1 MQNNIPRAE
10 YPRPQLV
17 RDAWINLNGP
27 WEYMTDRAQS
37 GEQRGFAG
45 DTPYTE
51 QITVPF
57 CRESVLS
64 GIGDTDFCSCV
75 WYRKRITLPEG
86 WQGGKR
92 VLLHVGACD
101 YKADVWVNGKWIDY
115 HIGGYV
121 AFTVDI
127 TKALVEGENTIT
139 IRAID
144 DLRTGNQPAGKQ
156 SPQYGS
162 FGCFYTRTTGIW
174 QTVWLECVPE
184 VYLQSARYFTDID
197 DCTLTAELHV
207 KGGEDTPVE
216 LIASYEGKVVG
227 TAKGTAHGGKCTLRM
242 TLSELHLWEVGNGR
256 LYDLEIKCG
265 DDVAKSYFGMRCVE
279 CRKGIMYLNHKPVF
293 MRLVLDQG
301 FYPDGIYTASTVEE
315 LYADVD
321 RSMAMGFN
329 GARLHQKV
337 FEPLFLSY
345 CDQKGY
351 IVWGEHAN
359 WVQDSSRTEVFENFL
374 PEWHEIMER
383 DFNHPAIIGW
393 CPINESV
400 PHQNKLFMKTLA
412 AMTRGYDPTRL
423 YIDASGWVHQDELTD
438 IFDLHDYDQN
448 PETFAQRLAPLANG
462 EKIDVHGHVVGHY
475 KEEKYRCWCNCT
487 FVSEYGGTLWSDAD
501 RNIGWGYGQA
511 PTDEQGFKA
520 RFKGLS
526 EAILFHPNMGGLC
539 YTQLTDVEQEVN
551 GLYTY
556 DRRAKFDPEFFHSV
570 LTQKAAI
577 EEE

>member
-1 MQNNIPRAE
+1 MQHNIPRAE

-17 RDAWINLNGP
+17 RNAWLNLNGT
-27 WEYMTDRAQS
+27 WEYMTDRGNS
-37 GEQRGFAG
+37 GEMRGFAG
-45 DTPYTE
+45 GAEFTE

-64 GIGDTDFCSCV
+64 GIGDTDFCNCV
-75 WYRKRITLPEG
+75 WYRKKLTLPAD

-92 VLLHVGACD
+92 VLLHIGACD
-101 YKADVWVNGKWIDY
+101 YKTDVWVNGKWIDY

-121 AFTVDI
+121 AFTMDI
-127 TKALVEGENTIT
+127 TKALVEGENAIT

-156 SPQYGS
+156 SPRYES

-184 VYLQSARYFTDID
+184 IYLQSARYFTDID

-207 KGGEDTPVE
+207 KGGENTPVS
-216 LIASYEGKVVG
+216 LVASYEGKVVG
-227 TAKGTAHGGKCTLRM
+227 KAQGTAHGGKCTLRM
-242 TLSELHLWEVGNGR
+242 ALDELHLWEVGNGR
-256 LYDLEIKCG
+256 LYDLEITCG
-265 DDVAKSYFGMRCVE
+265 DDVTKSYFGMRCVE
-279 CRKGIMYLNHKPVF
+279 CRKGMMYLNHKPVF
-293 MRLVLDQG
+293 QRLVLDQG
-301 FYPDGIYTASTVEE
+301 FYPDGIYTAPTVEE

-345 CDQKGY
+345 CDKKGY

-359 WVQDSSRTEVFENFL
+359 WVQDSSRTEIFENFL
-374 PEWHEIMER
+374 PEWQEIMER

-393 CPINESV
+393 CPINESA
-400 PHQNKLFMKTLA
+400 PNQNRLFMKSLA
-412 AMTRGYDPTRL
+412 ALTRGYDPTRL

-438 IFDLHDYDQN
+438 IFDLHDYEQN
-448 PETFAQRLAPLANG
+448 PEQFAKNLAPLANG
-462 EKIDVHGHVVGHY
+462 EGIEVHAHLLRHNHD
-475 KEEKYRCWCNCT
+475 EKLHCVCNCT
-487 FVSEYGGTLWSDAD
+487 FVSEYGGTQWVDAEK
-501 RNIGWGYGQA
+501 NAGWGYGQA
-511 PTDEQGFKA
+511 PIDEQEFKY

-539 YTQLTDVEQEVN
+539 Y
-551 GLYTY
+551 
-556 DRRAKFDPEFFHSV
+556 
-570 LTQKAAI
+570 
-577 EEE
+577 

>member
-1 MQNNIPRAE
+1 MQHNIPRAE

-17 RDAWINLNGP
+17 RNAWLNLNGT
-27 WEYMTDRAQS
+27 WEYMTDRGNS
-37 GEQRGFAG
+37 GEMRGFAG
-45 DTPYTE
+45 GAEFTE

-64 GIGDTDFCSCV
+64 GIGDTDFCNCV
-75 WYRKRITLPEG
+75 WYRKKLTLPAD

-92 VLLHVGACD
+92 VLLHIGACD
-101 YKADVWVNGKWIDY
+101 YKTDVWVNGKWIDY

-121 AFTVDI
+121 AFTMDI
-127 TKALVEGENTIT
+127 TKALVEGENAIT

-156 SPQYGS
+156 SPRYES

-184 VYLQSARYFTDID
+184 IYLQSARYFTDID

-207 KGGEDTPVE
+207 KGGEDTPVS
-216 LIASYEGKVVG
+216 LVASYEGKVVG

-242 TLSELHLWEVGNGR
+242 ALDELHLWEVGNGR
-256 LYDLEIKCG
+256 LYDLEITCG
-265 DDVAKSYFGMRCVE
+265 DDVTKSYFGMRCVE
-279 CRKGIMYLNHKPVF
+279 CRKGMMYLNHKPVF
-293 MRLVLDQG
+293 QRLVLDQG
-301 FYPDGIYTASTVEE
+301 FYPDGIYTAPTVEE

-345 CDQKGY
+345 CDKKGY

-359 WVQDSSRTEVFENFL
+359 WVQDSSRTEIFENFL
-374 PEWHEIMER
+374 PEWQEIMER

-393 CPINESV
+393 CPINEST
-400 PHQNKLFMKTLA
+400 PNQNRLFMKSLA
-412 AMTRGYDPTRL
+412 ALTRGYDPTRL

-438 IFDLHDYDQN
+438 IFDLHDYEQN
-448 PETFAQRLAPLANG
+448 PEEFAKHLAPLANG
-462 EKIDVHGHVVGHY
+462 DGIEVHAHLLRHNHDEKLHCV
-475 KEEKYRCWCNCT
+475 CNCT
-487 FVSEYGGTLWSDAD
+487 FVSEYGGTRWAGTVDP
-501 RNIGWGYGQA
+501 GWGYG
-511 PTDEQGFKA
+511 
-520 RFKGLS
+520 
-526 EAILFHPNMGGLC
+526 
-539 YTQLTDVEQEVN
+539 
-551 GLYTY
+551 
-556 DRRAKFDPEFFHSV
+556 
-570 LTQKAAI
+570 AA
-577 EEE
+577 

>member
-1 MQNNIPRAE
+1 MQHNIPRAE

-17 RDAWINLNGP
+17 RNAWLNLNGT
-27 WEYMTDRAQS
+27 WEYMTDRGNS
-37 GEQRGFAG
+37 GEMRGFAG
-45 DTPYTE
+45 GAEFTE

-64 GIGDTDFCSCV
+64 GIGDTDFCNCV
-75 WYRKRITLPEG
+75 WYRKKLTLPAD

-92 VLLHVGACD
+92 VLLHIGACD
-101 YKADVWVNGKWIDY
+101 YKTDVWVNGKWIDY

-121 AFTVDI
+121 AFTMDI
-127 TKALVEGENTIT
+127 TKALVEGENAIT

-156 SPQYGS
+156 SPRYES

-184 VYLQSARYFTDID
+184 IYLQSARYFTDID

-207 KGGEDTPVE
+207 KGGEDTPVS
-216 LIASYEGKVVG
+216 LVASYEGKVVG

-242 TLSELHLWEVGNGR
+242 ALDELHLWEVGNGR
-256 LYDLEIKCG
+256 LYDLEITCG
-265 DDVAKSYFGMRCVE
+265 DDVTKSYFGMRCVE
-279 CRKGIMYLNHKPVF
+279 CRKGMMYLNHKPVF
-293 MRLVLDQG
+293 QRLVLDQG
-301 FYPDGIYTASTVEE
+301 FYPDGIYTAPTVEE

-345 CDQKGY
+345 CDKKGY

-359 WVQDSSRTEVFENFL
+359 WVQDSSRTEIFENFL
-374 PEWHEIMER
+374 PEWQEIMER

-393 CPINESV
+393 CPINEST
-400 PHQNKLFMKTLA
+400 PNQNRLFMKSLA
-412 AMTRGYDPTRL
+412 ALTRGYDPTRL

-438 IFDLHDYDQN
+438 IFDLHDYEQN
-448 PETFAQRLAPLANG
+448 PEEFAKHLAPLANG
-462 EKIDVHGHVVGHY
+462 EGIEVHAHLLRHNHD
-475 KEEKYRCWCNCT
+475 EKLHCVCNCT
-487 FVSEYGGTLWSDAD
+487 FVSEYGGTQWVDAEK
-501 RNIGWGYGQA
+501 NAGWGYGQA
-511 PTDEQGFKA
+511 PIDEQEFKY

-556 DRRAKFDPEFFHSV
+556 DRRAKFPPEFFRSV

-577 EEE
+577 EQE

>member
-1 MQNNIPRAE
+1 MQHNIPRAE

-17 RDAWINLNGP
+17 RNEWLNLNGT
-27 WEYMTDRAQS
+27 WEYMTDRGMS
-37 GEQRGFAG
+37 GEMRGFANG
-45 DTPYTE
+45 AEFTE

-64 GIGDTDFCSCV
+64 GMGDTDFCNCV
-75 WYRKRITLPEG
+75 WYRKKITLPAG

-92 VLLHVGACD
+92 VLLHIGACD
-101 YKADVWVNGKWIDY
+101 YKTDVWVNGKWIDY

-121 AFTVDI
+121 SFTMDI
-127 TKALVEGENTIT
+127 TKALTEGENAIT

-156 SPQYGS
+156 SPRYES

-184 VYLQSARYFTDID
+184 IYLQSARYFTDID

-207 KGGEDTPVE
+207 KGGENTPVS
-216 LIASYEGKVVG
+216 LVASYEGKVVG
-227 TAKGTAHGGKCTLRM
+227 KAQGTAHGGKCTLRM
-242 TLSELHLWEVGNGR
+242 ALDELHLWEVGNGR
-256 LYDLEIKCG
+256 LYDLEITCG

-279 CRKGIMYLNHKPVF
+279 CRKGMMYLNHKPVF
-293 MRLVLDQG
+293 QRLVLDQG
-301 FYPDGIYTASTVEE
+301 FYPDGIYTAPTVEE
-315 LYADVD
+315 LYADVE

-345 CDQKGY
+345 CDKKGY

-374 PEWHEIMER
+374 PEWQEIMER

-393 CPINESV
+393 CPINEST
-400 PHQNKLFMKTLA
+400 PNQNRLFMKSLA
-412 AMTRGYDPTRL
+412 ALTRGYDPTRL

-438 IFDLHDYDQN
+438 IFDLHDYEQN
-448 PETFAQRLAPLANG
+448 PEQFAKNLAPLANG
-462 EKIDVHGHVVGHY
+462 EGIEVHAHLLRHNHD
-475 KEEKYRCWCNCT
+475 EKLRCVCNCT
-487 FVSEYGGTLWSDAD
+487 FVSEYGGTRWAGTVDP
-501 RNIGWGYGQA
+501 GWGYGAA
-511 PTDEQGFKA
+511 PADEQEFLD

-556 DRRAKFDPEFFHSV
+556 DRRAKFPPEYFYKV